1 MMNKPGK
8 TGIPR
13 LVAATGYSL
22 KGLGAAWQSEEA
34 FRLEA
39 SLSAV
44 LIPLAFWVTDNLV
57 HQLLLVLCSV
67 LVIITELINSAIE
80 AAIDRIG
87 DEIHPLSGQAKDIG
101 SAAVMISLLM
111 LAVAWGSS
119 IWRFFSL

>member
-1 MMNKPGK
+1 M
-8 TGIPR
+8 
-13 LVAATGYSL
+13 
-22 KGLGAAWQSEEA
+22 
-34 FRLEA
+34 
-39 SLSAV
+39 SAV